1 VLKVLRRHFLTGLV
15 ALTPL
20 AITLWVL
27 WRLYELI
34 DSTLRPWL
42 QRVLPSLSETYPS
55 FILTF
60 IAAVAF
66 VLLITLVG
74 LFTRNLIGI
83 AFFGLVERF
92 FDKIP
97 GVRSLFSATKQI
109 AEVLLADHRSAF
121 KQVVLFEYPR
131 RGVFSIG
138 FVTADTP
145 GHDFL
150 NVFLPTTPNPTSGYL
165 LMVPRDE
172 AAILPLNIEEGVR
185 LIISGGSVMNA
196 EQAAAL
202 RATSARLAANMKV
215 TTPPGREE
223 PS

>member
-1 VLKVLRRHFLTGLV
+1 LTGLV

-27 WRLYELI
+27 WRLYLLI

-42 QRVLPSLSETYPS
+42 QRLDPRLSETYPD
-55 FILTF
+55 FIITL
-60 IAAVAF
+60 IAAIAF
-66 VLLITLVG
+66 LLLITLVG

-109 AEVLLADHRSAF
+109 AEVLLADRRSAF

-131 RGVFSIG
+131 RGIYSVG
-138 FVTADTP
+138 FVTAEVSD
-145 GHDFL
+145 HDYL

-165 LMVPRDE
+165 LIVPRVE
-172 AAILPLNIEEGVR
+172 AAVLPLTIEEGVR
-185 LIISGGSVMNA
+185 LIISGGSVMDA
-196 EQAAAL
+196 RQAAAL
-202 RATSARLAANMKV
+202 STQAAQLATRSAAAAS
-215 TTPPGREE
+215 PAIHGEE